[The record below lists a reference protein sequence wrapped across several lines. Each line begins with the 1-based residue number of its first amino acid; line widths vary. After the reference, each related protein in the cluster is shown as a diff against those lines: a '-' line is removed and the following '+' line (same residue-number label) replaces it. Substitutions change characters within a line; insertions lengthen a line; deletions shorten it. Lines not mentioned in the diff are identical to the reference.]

1 MARTLLKPNATAV
14 ATLTRV
20 LDPAC
25 SVIAGVLAFELY
37 GPAVAST
44 EHYGVLLFAGALA
57 IAMIFPSFR
66 LYDTYRGAS
75 LANELR
81 DLLVAWALL
90 AAIAAAML
98 FVTKTGQTFSRGW
111 VALWF
116 ALGFLMTAGVRT
128 GARIILR
135 QLRRSGRN
143 LRYVAI
149 VGAGRLGERV
159 ARELASA
166 SWTGLDVIGFYDDDA
181 ATHDSLVAGKR
192 VFGAAEH
199 LAQDVAAR
207 GIDQVWIA
215 LPLRAELRVR
225 EILALLRNSAVEI
238 RFVPDIFGFHL
249 LNHSISEVAGL
260 PVLSLT
266 ATPMAGF
273 ARLAKLMEDA
283 LLGTLFVIVTLPL
296 MAVIAIGVK
305 LSSPGP
311 VLYRQARVTWNGAE
325 FAMLKFRTMPVTA
338 ETESGAVWSRR
349 GESRATRVGLLLRRF
364 SLDELPQLFNVLKG
378 EMSLVGPRPER
389 PEFVAQ
395 FRHEIPG
402 YMQKH
407 LVKAGITGWAQV
419 NDLRGDSDLARRI
432 QYDLYYID
440 HWSLWFD
447 LRILALTLWHILTSR
462 NAH

>member
-1 MARTLLKPNATAV
+1 MPRTLLKPHATIFAAV
-14 ATLTRV
+14 LRI
-20 LDPAC
+20 LDPGC
-25 SVIAGVLAFELY
+25 SVLAGVIAFALY
-37 GPAVAST
+37 PPAGAST
-44 EHYGVLLFAGALA
+44 EHYALLLFAGALA
-57 IAMIFPSFR
+57 ITVIFPSFR
-66 LYDTYRGAS
+66 LYDTYRGEA

-81 DLLVAWALL
+81 DLFFAWTLI
-90 AAIAAAML
+90 AAITVTML
-98 FVTKTGQTFSRGW
+98 FVTKTGETFSRGW
-111 VALWF
+111 VALWL
-116 ALGFLMTAGVRT
+116 ALGFLLAAVLRISVR
-128 GARIILR
+128 LF
-135 QLRRSGRN
+135 LRRLRRKGRN

-149 VGAGRLGERV
+149 VGAGALGELV
-159 ARELASA
+159 ARELAAA
-166 SWTGLDVIGFYDDDA
+166 SWTGLSVVGFYDDDVSM
-181 ATHDSLVAGKR
+181 HGKLVAGKR
-192 VFGAAEH
+192 VFGAAGG
-199 LAQDVAAR
+199 LANDVEAR
-207 GIDQVWIA
+207 GIDQVWIV

-225 EILALLRNSAVEI
+225 QILELLRGSTVEI

-266 ATPMAGF
+266 ATPMAGV
-273 ARLAKLMEDA
+273 ARVAKAVEDA
-283 LLGTLFVIVTLPL
+283 VLGAVFFIFALPL
-296 MAVIAIGVK
+296 MAVIAVGVK

-311 VLYRQARVTWNGAE
+311 VLYRQARVTWNGAK
-325 FAMLKFRTMPVTA
+325 FSMLKFRTMPVTA
-338 ETESGAVWSRR
+338 EADSGAVWSKQ
-349 GESRATRVGLLLRRF
+349 GESRATPFGMLLRRL

>member
-1 MARTLLKPNATAV
+1 MVRTLLKPHATVFA
-14 ATLTRV
+14 AILRI

-25 SVIAGVLAFELY
+25 SVVSGVIAFALY
-37 GPAVAST
+37 RPIAAST
-44 EHYGVLLFAGALA
+44 ENYALLLFAGALA
-57 IAMIFPSFR
+57 IALIFPPFR
-66 LYDTYRGAS
+66 LYNTYRGES

-81 DLLVAWALL
+81 DLLFAWTLV

-98 FVTKTGQTFSRGW
+98 FITKTGETFSRGW
-111 VALWF
+111 VAIWL
-116 ALGFLMTAGVRT
+116 ALGFMLSASTRIGVRL
-128 GARIILR
+128 ILR

-143 LRYVAI
+143 LRFVAI
-149 VGAGRLGERV
+149 VGAGALGDRV
-159 ARELASA
+159 ARELAAA
-166 SWTGLDVIGFYDDDA
+166 SWTGLDVVGFYDDNPA
-181 ATHDSLVAGKR
+181 MHDTVVAGKR
-192 VFGAAEH
+192 VFGAAER
-199 LAQDVAAR
+199 LVKDVDER
-207 GIDQVWIA
+207 GIDQVWIV

-225 EILALLRNSAVEI
+225 EILELLRNSAVEI

-249 LNHSISEVAGL
+249 LNHSMSEVAGL

-273 ARLAKLMEDA
+273 ARVTKAIEDTV
-283 LLGTLFVIVTLPL
+283 LGTLCFILTLPL
-296 MAVIAIGVK
+296 MAVIAVGVK
-305 LSSPGP
+305 LSSRGP
-311 VLYRQARVTWNGAE
+311 VLYRQARVTWNGVR
-325 FAMLKFRTMPVTA
+325 FSMLKFRTMPVTA
-338 ETESGAVWSRR
+338 ESASGAVWSRR
-349 GESRATRVGLLLRRF
+349 DESRATRFGLLLRRF

-395 FRHEIPG
+395 CRHVIPG

-447 LRILALTLWHILTSR
+447 LRILGLTLWHILTSR